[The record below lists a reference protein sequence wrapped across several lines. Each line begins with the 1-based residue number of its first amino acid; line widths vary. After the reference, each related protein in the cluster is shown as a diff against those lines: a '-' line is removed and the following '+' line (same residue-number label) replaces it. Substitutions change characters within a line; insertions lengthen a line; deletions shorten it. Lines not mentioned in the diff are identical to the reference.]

1 LSHGKLIF
9 TLQLRRLKNRVLPGL
24 FYAFCF
30 SIPLSQFLNSR
41 LLFVTAIVGCFLSFK
56 AFSFRAFFIQSWDL
70 LLYLFI
76 LVIGLAYAFDI
87 ESGLR
92 QVETSLSLFGV
103 PLVVYNLG
111 RFTKERTAN
120 TLYAFV
126 SGAFLA
132 GLICL
137 FHAVVA
143 FLNTGDY
150 QVFFY
155 NQLTQVI
162 DSHPTYF
169 AYYLIFVIT
178 YGLYLMYYEFPIKY
192 FGWIILVLLFFFM
205 LLLLT
210 GGQTAFISLI
220 LIFSFFISKY
230 ALEKKGKRESLT
242 VALVGLLLTCMLAI
256 MIAFQNSEHFFS
268 ISSQNDY
275 WERMALW
282 KSAINANTNLLTGVG
297 TGDYHIVLNSYYR
310 QHQMAQFA
318 NENLNS
324 HNQYIQSFFSNGL
337 IGLLGLLF
345 LLARPLYLS
354 VRHQNLL
361 GILLYFPLLMY
372 GVTEV
377 FLGRYQG
384 VVFVA
389 FVHQIMVSQNL
400 NLSTMAGTLKVTK
413 L

>member
-1 LSHGKLIF
+1 MKSRILHFLLYS
-9 TLQLRRLKNRVLPGL
+9 
-24 FYAFCF
+24 FCF
-30 SIPLSQFLNSR
+30 SLPLSQFLNSR

-76 LVIGLAYAFDI
+76 LVIGLAYSFDI
-87 ESGLR
+87 DSGLR
-92 QVETSLSLFGV
+92 QVETSLSLLGV

-111 RFTKERTAN
+111 RFSKERTTN
-120 TLYAFV
+120 TFYAFV
-126 SGAFLA
+126 SGVFLA
-132 GLICL
+132 GVICL
-137 FHAVVA
+137 FHAAVA

-155 NQLTQVI
+155 NQLTQII

-178 YGLYLMYYEFPIKY
+178 YGLYLMYYEFPKRY
-192 FGWIILVLLFFFM
+192 FAWIIIVLLFFFM

-220 LIFSFFISKY
+220 LTFSFFISKY
-230 ALEKKGKRESLT
+230 ALENKDKRESVT
-242 VALVGLLLTCMLAI
+242 VALVVILLTCMVAV
-256 MIAFQNSEHFFS
+256 MIAFQNNEQLFL

-282 KSAINANTNLLTGVG
+282 KSAINANANLLTGVG
-297 TGDYHIVLNSYYR
+297 TGDYHVVLNNYYR
-310 QHQMAQFA
+310 QHEMAQFA

-324 HNQYIQSFFSNGL
+324 HNQYIQSYFSNGL

-345 LLARPLYLS
+345 LLARPLYFS

-389 FVHQIMVSQNL
+389 FVHQILVSQNL
-400 NLSTMAGTLKVTK
+400 NLSTMAGTRKVTK